1 MHIPKSA
8 KMTIH
13 SNTVYAF
20 SSRINCLIIKQLPIL
35 IARAGFHNNTVYLF
49 QTNLTGILKA
59 VTFTY
64 KSTYTLL
71 FGGPTQRI
79 I

>member
-1 MHIPKSA
+1 MLLVQELTALLLNS
-8 KMTIH
+8 
-13 SNTVYAF
+13 
-20 SSRINCLIIKQLPIL
+20 CLFLV
-35 IARAGFHNNTVYLF
+35 ARAGFHNNTGYLF